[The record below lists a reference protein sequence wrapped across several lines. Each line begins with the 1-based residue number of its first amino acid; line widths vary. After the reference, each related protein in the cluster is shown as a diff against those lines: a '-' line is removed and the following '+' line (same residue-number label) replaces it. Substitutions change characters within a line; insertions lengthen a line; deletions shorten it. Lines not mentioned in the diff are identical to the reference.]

1 MEEEQFGSVSSKLV
15 KTTHLKNIKKNF
27 VAIIP
32 ARAKS
37 IELKDKN
44 IIKIGK
50 HPLISYS
57 IEAAKRSKF
66 IKKIFVTTDG
76 EKIAKIS
83 KIYGANLIK
92 RPKKL
97 SGNVIMPDAAV
108 VHAINYIEKNTNI
121 DFENIVFLQ
130 PTSPLRKQT
139 DIDNAIKLFKKNN
152 ADSLFSSV
160 DIHPF
165 MWKVKKNKTRP
176 LNYNSKNR
184 IRRQDIEKNV
194 VENGSIYITN
204 KNIFKKYKRRLGGK
218 ITTYIMDSWSI
229 FEIDNKK
236 DLEIISSFLSSKL
249 IKSNKIIIP
258 KKNDKVHC

>member
-1 MEEEQFGSVSSKLV
+1 MITYSIIAAQNSNLFDKIYVSSEDSV
-15 KTTHLKNIKKNF
+15 
-27 VAIIP
+27 V
-32 ARAKS
+32 
-37 IELKDKN
+37 IE
-44 IIKIGK
+44 
-50 HPLISYS
+50 ISR
-57 IEAAKRSKF
+57 K
-66 IKKIFVTTDG
+66 
-76 EKIAKIS
+76 
-83 KIYGANLIK
+83 YGAEIIK

-184 IRRQDIEKNV
+184 MRRQDVEKNV

-204 KNIFKKYKRRLGGK
+204 KNIFKKYKSRLGGK

>member
-1 MEEEQFGSVSSKLV
+1 M
-15 KTTHLKNIKKNF
+15 
-27 VAIIP
+27 AIIP

-76 EKIAKIS
+76 KKIAKIS
-83 KIYGANLIK
+83 KAYGAIVIK
-92 RPKKL
+92 RPKSL
-97 SGNVIMPDAAV
+97 SGNVIMPDASIA
-108 VHAINYIEKNTNI
+108 HAINYIEKKINVN
-121 DFENIVFLQ
+121 FENVVFLQ
-130 PTSPLRKQT
+130 PTSPLRKYS

-160 DIHPF
+160 DINPLV
-165 MWKVKKNKTRP
+165 WKIKKNKIRP
-176 LNYNSKNR
+176 LNYNYKNR
-184 IRRQDIEKNV
+184 IRRQDTTEQNV

-204 KNIFKKYKRRLGGK
+204 KNIFKKYKSRLGGK
-218 ITTYIMDSWSI
+218 IITYIMDSWSI
-229 FEIDNKK
+229 FEIDYKK
-236 DLEIISSFLSSKL
+236 DLEIISSLLSAKL
-249 IKSNKIIIP
+249 IKSNKMIIP
-258 KKNDKVHC
+258 KKQ